1 MYDPKEGDRINAEND
16 KRAKRDQNELRELLA
31 TKAGRRYVWKI
42 FEEGYLFVTTFT
54 KSSQTFFNEGKREL
68 ALNKLN
74 EVLDVDPFIFA
85 KMCKEF
91 RNNNE

>member
-1 MYDPKEGDRINAEND
+1 MYDPNEGDRINAEND

-91 RNNNE
+91 RNSNE